1 MKGYGKNK
9 ELSYLQYLDVSNL
22 NGWTML
28 QKIPVNDFEWK
39 KDTSQFNKDF
49 IKTIMKKV
57 MKDILEVD
65 AKYLENL
72 HDLHNDQPL
81 LPEIIKIEKQKN
93 LQQIYM

>member
-1 MKGYGKNK
+1 MKDYGKNK

-22 NGWTML
+22 YGWTML

-72 HDLHNDQPL
+72 HELHNDLPL
-81 LPEIIKIEKQKN
+81 LPEIIKIEK
-93 LQQIYM
+93 

>member
-1 MKGYGKNK
+1 MKDYGKNK

-22 NGWTML
+22 YGWTML

-49 IKTIMKKV
+49 IKTIIKKV

-65 AKYLENL
+65 VKYLENL
-72 HDLHNDQPL
+72 HELHNDLPL
-81 LPEIIKIEKQKN
+81 LPEIIKIEK
-93 LQQIYM
+93 